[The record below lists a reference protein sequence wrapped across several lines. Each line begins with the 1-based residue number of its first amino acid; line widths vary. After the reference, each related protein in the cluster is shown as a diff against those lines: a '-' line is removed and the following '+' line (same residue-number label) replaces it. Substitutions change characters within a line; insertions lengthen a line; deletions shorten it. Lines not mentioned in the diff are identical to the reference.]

1 MSQAE
6 MTFWDHLEELRK
18 TLFRAIG
25 ILLVAFVV
33 CFVLIPK
40 IFDTFILGPSKPDFF
55 LYEWLCSITG
65 GRVFSGG
72 VSADIIAIN
81 VTTQFMTHISVAFA
95 LAVIVAFPLLVVELW
110 RFLEPALYK
119 GEKGPVGFV
128 FTFGSVMFY
137 LGCAV
142 GYAVVFPIM
151 YRFLTE
157 YTISDAIANRISL
170 DSYMHNF
177 FTMIFIM
184 GVLFEIPLLTWLLSR
199 IGAVTPALLRKYRR
213 HAIVILL
220 ILAAVI
226 TPTGDPFTLMVVF
239 LPLYLLFELGILL
252 SLAGERAHNRH
263 SNEQE

>member
-33 CFVLIPK
+33 CFAFVPK
-40 IFDTFILGPSKPDFF
+40 IFDSFILGPSRQDFF
-55 LYEWLCSITG
+55 LYQWLAAVSR
-65 GRVFSGG
+65 GRVFAGD
-72 VSADIIAIN
+72 VAADIIAIN

-95 LAVIVAFPLLVVELW
+95 MALTVSFPFLVVEAW

-119 GEKGPVGFV
+119 GEKGPVAFAFV
-128 FTFGSVMFY
+128 FGGAMFY
-137 LGCAV
+137 LGCAT
-142 GYAVVFPIM
+142 GYVAVFPVM
-151 YRFLTE
+151 FRFLTD
-157 YTISDAIANRISL
+157 YTISGEIVNRISL

-177 FTMIFIM
+177 FTMTFLM

-239 LPLYLLFELGILL
+239 LPLYLLFEAGILL
-252 SLAGERAHNRH
+252 SAAGARAREKRLAQTE
-263 SNEQE
+263 

>member
-33 CFVLIPK
+33 CFIFVPK
-40 IFDTFILGPSKPDFF
+40 IFDGFILGPSRADFF
-55 LYEWLCSITG
+55 LYEWLASVSG
-65 GRVFSGG
+65 GRVFAGD

-95 LAVIVAFPLLVVELW
+95 LALTVSFPFLVVELW

-119 GEKGPVGFV
+119 GEKGPVAFA
-128 FTFGSVMFY
+128 FIFGGLMFY
-137 LGCAV
+137 IGCAV
-142 GYAVVFPIM
+142 GYLAVFPVM
-151 YRFLTE
+151 FRFLTD
-157 YTISDAIANRISL
+157 YTISTEIANRISL

-177 FTMIFIM
+177 FTMIFLM

-199 IGAVTPALLRKYRR
+199 LGAVTPAFLRKYRR

-220 ILAAVI
+220 ILAALI

-239 LPLYLLFELGILL
+239 MPLYLLFELGILL
-252 SLAGERAHNRH
+252 SAAGARTRTKQL
-263 SNEQE
+263 EQTD

>member
-1 MSQAE
+1 MAQAE

-33 CFVLIPK
+33 CFAFIPK
-40 IFDTFILGPSKPDFF
+40 IFDSFILGPSKADFF
-55 LYEWLCSITG
+55 LYEWLSTVTG
-65 GRVFSGG
+65 GRVFGG
-72 VSADIIAIN
+72 AVSADIIAIN

-95 LAVIVAFPLLVVELW
+95 LAIIVSFPFLVIELW

-128 FTFGSVMFY
+128 FSFGSIMFY

-142 GYAVVFPIM
+142 GYLVVFPIM
-151 YRFLTE
+151 FRFLTE

-199 IGAVTPALLRKYRR
+199 IGAVTPELLRKYRR

-220 ILAAVI
+220 ILAAII

-252 SLAGERAHNRH
+252 SLAGARAHQKH
-263 SNEQE
+263 SGNE

>member
-33 CFVLIPK
+33 CFIFVPK
-40 IFDTFILGPSKPDFF
+40 IFDGFILGPSRADFF
-55 LYEWLCSITG
+55 LYEWLASVSG
-65 GRVFSGG
+65 GRVFAGD

-81 VTTQFMTHISVAFA
+81 VATQFMTHMRVAFA
-95 LAVIVAFPLLVVELW
+95 LALTVSFPFLVVELW

-119 GEKGPVGFV
+119 GEKGPVAFV
-128 FTFGSVMFY
+128 FIFGGLMFY

-142 GYAVVFPIM
+142 GYVAVFPVM
-151 YRFLTE
+151 FRFLTD
-157 YTISDAIANRISL
+157 YTISAEIANRISL

-177 FTMIFIM
+177 FTMIFLM

-199 IGAVTPALLRKYRR
+199 LGAVTPAFLRKYRR

-220 ILAAVI
+220 ILAALI

-252 SLAGERAHNRH
+252 SAAGARTRTKQL
-263 SNEQE
+263 EQTD